1 MPTRSVCIIGAG
13 IVGCAS
19 ALAFARRG
27 WRVTLLDARTD
38 CAGGA
43 SFANGA
49 QLSYSYVEPL
59 ATPAALRALPG
70 WLLRRDSPT
79 RWHPRVQWAHW
90 RWLASFVRAC
100 RQAEVER
107 STRALLALSF
117 LSRDTL
123 DVWLG
128 ELPHLAE
135 DARHARAGKL
145 VVYRDARARATVER
159 QLSMQRALGCVQELV
174 SARKCVAL
182 EPALEAALLRELAFG
197 VWTPGEQVIDGARLA
212 QGLARASGATL
223 LLGTRALAF
232 EAGRGTVQALRTDQG
247 RVEADA
253 FVVAAGHES
262 APLLQALGLRLP
274 IEPIKGYSVTLPVVN
289 DAAAPTASITDH
301 ARKMVFAR
309 LGDTLRV
316 AGFAELV
323 GADMRLDDARIG
335 ALCRAAEAC
344 FPGACRVDDPQ
355 GWAGLRPATPGSR
368 PLIGPT
374 PWANLWL
381 NTGHGGLGLTL
392 AAGSAALLGELMS
405 GGPASIDPTPY
416 RLNPPRP

>member
-1 MPTRSVCIIGAG
+1 VA
-13 IVGCAS
+13 
-19 ALAFARRG
+19 
-27 WRVTLLDARTD
+27 
-38 CAGGA
+38 
-43 SFANGA
+43 
-49 QLSYSYVEPL
+49 
-59 ATPAALRALPG
+59 
-70 WLLRRDSPT
+70 
-79 RWHPRVQWAHW
+79 
-90 RWLASFVRAC
+90 
-100 RQAEVER
+100 
-107 STRALLALSF
+107 
-117 LSRDTL
+117 
-123 DVWLG
+123 
-128 ELPHLAE
+128 
-135 DARHARAGKL
+135 
-145 VVYRDARARATVER
+145 R

-174 SARKCVAL
+174 SARECVAL
-182 EPALEAALLRELAFG
+182 EPALEAALLHELAFG

-223 LLGTRALAF
+223 LLGTRALSF
-232 EAGRGTVQALRTDQG
+232 EAGRGAVQALHTDQG
-247 RVEADA
+247 RIEADA

-262 APLLQALGLRLP
+262 APLLEALGLRLP
-274 IEPIKGYSVTLPVVN
+274 IEPIKGYSVTLPVV
-289 DAAAPTASITDH
+289 DAAAAPRASITDH

-309 LGDTLRV
+309 LGGTLRV

-323 GADMRLDDARIG
+323 GADTRLDDARVG

-374 PWANLWL
+374 PWAHLWL

-416 RLNPPRP
+416 RFNPPRP